1 MGSVPEREDIHIAIV
16 GGGIG
21 GLALAIGLQQ
31 YSHIQVK
38 IYESAAKF
46 SEIGAGVFFGANSI
60 RAMSLIHPAIGEAYA
75 KISTSVGWKSKEDT
89 YFDFILAHDLH
100 GLPAG
105 TPIISPKLNASERH
119 STAHRAHFVEELIK
133 LIPDD
138 IAEFGKRLTDISR
151 DEGKG
156 KTILKFADGSTSEA
170 DAVIGC
176 DGIRSVCR
184 EFILGKDSPLS
195 QPTFTGKH
203 AYRGLIPMEKA
214 IAAIGEEKAQN
225 RFMFLGKGG
234 HVLTFPVANGKVMN
248 VVAFSTT
255 KNGIWEGDWI
265 KRMEREAIAADFP
278 EFGQECQKIFS
289 LMENTDNWGIFDLSP
304 EIPTYFSR
312 KLRLL
317 LLGDSA
323 HACAPHQGAG
333 AGQALEDAY
342 ILSHVLS
349 ICNSSSDLHAA
360 FSGYE
365 SVRMP
370 RAKFVQIHGRR
381 QGELLDLQRPDV
393 GDDLEKLKTVIDV
406 PIREIWN
413 CDLVAELDKALVM
426 MQKELNEAKEITPAG
441 TVSG

>member
-1 MGSVPEREDIHIAIV
+1 MGSKQEHEYIHIAIV

-31 YSHIQVK
+31 YSHIRIK
-38 IYESAAKF
+38 IYEAASEF

-60 RAMSLIHPAIGEAYA
+60 RAMSLIHPAVGGAYA
-75 KISTSVGWKSKEDT
+75 RISTSVGWESKKDT
-89 YFDFILAHDLH
+89 YFDFILAHELH
-100 GLPAG
+100 GLPTG
-105 TPIISPKLNASERH
+105 SHIISPKLTASERH

-133 LIPDD
+133 LVPSNIT
-138 IAEFGKRLTDISR
+138 EFGKRLTDISR
-151 DEGKG
+151 DERRR
-156 KTILKFADGSTSEA
+156 KTILKFVDGSTSEA

-176 DGIRSVCR
+176 DGIRS
-184 EFILGKDSPLS
+184 
-195 QPTFTGKH
+195 PTFTGKH

-214 IAAIGEEKAQN
+214 IAAIGKEKAQN

-255 KNGIWEGDWI
+255 KSGIWEGEWI
-265 KRMEREAIAADFP
+265 KRMERDDMAADFHG
-278 EFGQECQKIFS
+278 FGEECQSIFS
-289 LMENTDNWGIFDLSP
+289 LMESTDHWGIFDLSP
-304 EIPTYFSR
+304 EIPTYSSR
-312 KLRLL
+312 DLRLL

-349 ICNSSSDLHAA
+349 KCRSPSDLLAA
-360 FSGYE
+360 FTAYE

-393 GDDLEKLKTVIDV
+393 GDDLEKLKAVIDV

-413 CDLVAELDKALVM
+413 CDLGAELDKALAV
-426 MQKELNEAKEITPAG
+426 MQKELSEVKVNCD
-441 TVSG
+441 

>member
-1 MGSVPEREDIHIAIV
+1 
-16 GGGIG
+16 
-21 GLALAIGLQQ
+21 
-31 YSHIQVK
+31 
-38 IYESAAKF
+38 
-46 SEIGAGVFFGANSI
+46 
-60 RAMSLIHPAIGEAYA
+60 MSLIHPAIGEAYA
-75 KISTSVGWKSKEDT
+75 RISTSVGWKSKEDT
-89 YFDFILAHDLH
+89 YFDFILAHELH
-100 GLPAG
+100 GLPTG
-105 TPIISPKLNASERH
+105 SHIISPKLNASERH
-119 STAHRAHFVEELIK
+119 STAHRAHFVDELVK
-133 LIPDD
+133 LIPQDT
-138 IAEFGKRLTDISR
+138 AEFGKRLTDISR

-184 EFILGKDSPLS
+184 EFVLGKDNPLS

-255 KNGIWEGDWI
+255 KNGTWEGDWI
-265 KRMEREAIAADFP
+265 KRMERGAIAADYQG
-278 EFGQECQKIFS
+278 FGKECQKIFS
-289 LMENTDNWGIFDLSP
+289 LMENTDHWGIFDLSP
-304 EIPTYFSR
+304 EIPTYYSG

-342 ILSHVLS
+342 ILSHVLG
-349 ICNSSSDLHAA
+349 ICNSSSDLLAA
-360 FSGYE
+360 FSAYE

-381 QGELLDLQRPDV
+381 QGELLDLQRPDI
-393 GDDLEKLKTVIDV
+393 GDDLEKLKAVIDV

-413 CDLVAELDKALVM
+413 CNLVAELDKALAM
-426 MQKELNEAKEITPAG
+426 MQKELSKVKATSPGAASDSALINHE
-441 TVSG
+441 

>member
-1 MGSVPEREDIHIAIV
+1 MGSVQDLEPIEIAIV

-31 YSHIQVK
+31 HDHIRIK
-38 IYESAAKF
+38 IYEAASKF

-60 RAMSLIHPAIGEAYA
+60 RAMSLIHPSVGEAYA
-75 KISTSVGWKSKEDT
+75 RISTSVGWESKKDT
-89 YFDFILAHDLH
+89 YFDFILAHELH
-100 GLPAG
+100 GLPTG
-105 TPIISPKLNASERH
+105 THIISPKLSATERH
-119 STAHRAHFVEELIK
+119 STAHRAHFVDELIK
-133 LIPDD
+133 LVPNSM
-138 IAEFGKRLTDISR
+138 AEFGKRLTDVSR
-151 DEGKG
+151 DENRG
-156 KTILKFADGSTSEA
+156 KTILKFADGSTAEA

-184 EFILGKDSPLS
+184 EFVLGKGNPSRNQS
-195 QPTFTGKH
+195 
-203 AYRGLIPMEKA
+203 

-234 HVLTFPVANGKVMN
+234 HVLTFPVANGDVMN

-255 KNGIWEGDWI
+255 KSGVWEGEWV
-265 KRMEREAIAADFP
+265 KRMEREDLAADFQG
-278 EFGQECQKIFS
+278 FGEECQKIFS
-289 LMENTDNWGIFDLSP
+289 LMENTDHWGIFDLSP
-304 EIPTYFSR
+304 ELPTYSSR
-312 KLRLL
+312 SLRLL

-342 ILSHVLS
+342 ILSHVLGE
-349 ICNSSSDLHAA
+349 CHSSSDLLAA
-360 FSGYE
+360 FKAYE

-393 GDDLEKLKTVIDV
+393 GDDLEKLKAVIDV

-413 CDLVAELDKALVM
+413 CDLGAELEKALAVM
-426 MQKELNEAKEITPAG
+426 KADLEKGRAQSS
-441 TVSG
+441 VSE